1 MPKRSIISQGRAFV
15 THVVPAVIKPIR
27 TLWNEV
33 IGFLFIVIAIPFF
46 FKGYQ
51 IVNRFDGSVGAVLS
65 VGMCAFMTIMMAG
78 YGISS
83 FRKARKISRS

>member
-1 MPKRSIISQGRAFV
+1 MVSHGRALL
-15 THVVPAVIKPIR
+15 THVVPAVIKPLR

-33 IGFLFIVIAIPFF
+33 IGFLFIVIAVPFL

-65 VGMCAFMTIMMAG
+65 VGMCAFMTLLMAG

>member
-1 MPKRSIISQGRAFV
+1 
-15 THVVPAVIKPIR
+15 VPAVIKPIR
-27 TLWNEV
+27 ALWNEV

-51 IVNRFDGSVGAVLS
+51 IVNRFDGSIGAILS
-65 VGMCAFMTIMMAG
+65 VGMCAFMTILMAA

>member
-1 MPKRSIISQGRAFV
+1 MPKRSILTHGRELV
-15 THVVPAVIKPIR
+15 KHVVPAVLKPLR

-33 IGFLFIVIAIPFF
+33 IGFLFLVIAIPFS

-51 IVNRFDGSVGAVLS
+51 IVNRFDGSVGAILS
-65 VGMCAFMTIMMAG
+65 VGMCAFMTCLMAY

>member
-1 MPKRSIISQGRAFV
+1 MSQGRAFL
-15 THVVPAVIKPIR
+15 THVVPAVMKPLR

-51 IVNRFDGSVGAVLS
+51 IVNKFDGSVGAILS
-65 VGMCAFMTIMMAG
+65 IGMCAFMSLLMAG